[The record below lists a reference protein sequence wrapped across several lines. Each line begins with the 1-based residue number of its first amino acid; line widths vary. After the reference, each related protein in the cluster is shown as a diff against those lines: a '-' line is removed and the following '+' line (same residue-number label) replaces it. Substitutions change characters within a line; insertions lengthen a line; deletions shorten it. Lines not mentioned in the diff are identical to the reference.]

1 MCPLYTCMINVTALT
16 SPRCMLVSVGA
27 KKPLMTVLKYLYM
40 HPILNFFS
48 LA

>member
-16 SPRCMLVSVGA
+16 SPRCTVVSVGA
-27 KKPLMTVLKYLYM
+27 IKTLMTVLEYLHM
-40 HPILNFFS
+40 HPILIFFS